1 MPINVYGGDVNILN
15 YVEPGANV
23 KNDFSGTVNFGS
35 DLKKKVGEKQPTYAS
50 RDEQLVAV
58 AQRFLPYVEKN
69 ARLWFCL
76 CKAMMW
82 HGDAVDGDFHGAV
95 ARLRQAFGGKLPGE
109 IDAKDISRLN
119 VLSFSYSLDR
129 WNQEDSPFKRGNDYL
144 QYHGLATMAYK
155 LLDRQLLPASEPRE

>member
-15 YVEPGANV
+15 YVEPGAEV
-23 KNDFSGTVNFGS
+23 RNDFSGTVNFGS
-35 DLKKKVGEKQPTYAS
+35 DLKKVGESQPMFSS
-50 RDEQLVAV
+50 RDEQLRDVAR
-58 AQRFLPYVEKN
+58 RFLPHVEKN

-82 HGDAVDGDFHGAV
+82 REDAVDGDFPGAV
-95 ARLRQAFGGKLPGE
+95 ARLRQAFGGELPCE

-119 VLSFSYSLDR
+119 VLSFSYTIDR
-129 WNQEDSPFKRGNDYL
+129 WNQADSPFKRGNDFL

-155 LLDRQLLPASEPRE
+155 LLDRQLLRVSPPDE